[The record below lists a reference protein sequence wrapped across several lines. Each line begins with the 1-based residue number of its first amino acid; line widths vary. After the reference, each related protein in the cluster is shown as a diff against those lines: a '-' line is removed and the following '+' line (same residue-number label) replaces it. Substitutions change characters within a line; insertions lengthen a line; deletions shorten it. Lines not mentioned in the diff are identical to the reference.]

1 MSTIMDSMTRYAA
14 IDIGSNAVRLLLAMV
29 SEEEF
34 GLRVK
39 KISWMRMPIR
49 LGEDAFLQGTI
60 SDERAC
66 KLTKTMDGFANL
78 INAYQ
83 PVALK
88 ACATSA
94 MRSAQNGRQICRT
107 IREQTGINIEIING
121 RQEARYLFQNRHK
134 IMTSSEKAALFI
146 DVGGGSTE
154 ITLFCDGRVQ
164 ASRSF
169 NLGTIRLL
177 NNRAR
182 QQDWDLMK
190 SWLKTITRGHTS
202 VEAIG
207 SGGNINKLFKLAKGR
222 PGTWVT
228 RKKIKKIRNELAD
241 YELEERMRRF
251 NLKPDRADVIIPG
264 AWIYIK
270 AMSWGRCKKVHVPM
284 QGLADGMVRVLHDQR
299 IQAQSMETHMHAPAI
314 EHVQTKA
321 KAIAQEKITS

>member
-1 MSTIMDSMTRYAA
+1 MDSMIRYAA

-49 LGEDAFLQGTI
+49 LGEDAFLRGMI

-66 KLTKTMDGFANL
+66 KLTKTMAGFASL

-83 PVALK
+83 PVAFK

-94 MRSAQNGRQICRT
+94 MRTAKNGNQVVRG
-107 IREQTGINIEIING
+107 IREETGIDIEIING
-121 RQEARYLFQNRHK
+121 RQEARYLFQNRHR
-134 IMTSSEKAALFI
+134 IMTSSEKAALFV

-154 ITLFCDGRVQ
+154 ITLFCDGRVR

-169 NLGTIRLL
+169 NIGTIRLL
-177 NNRAR
+177 NNRVH
-182 QQDWDLMK
+182 QDDWDHMK
-190 SWLKTITRGHTS
+190 TWLKQITRGHEP

-222 PGTWVT
+222 PGSWVT
-228 RKKIKKIRNELAD
+228 RKQIKKVRDKLASFP
-241 YELEERMRRF
+241 LEERMMLF

-264 AWIYIK
+264 ARIYIK
-270 AMSWGRCKKVHVPM
+270 AMSWGRCEKIHVPM
-284 QGLADGMVRVLHDQR
+284 QGLADGIIHVLHDQSK
-299 IQAQSMETHMHAPAI
+299 IQAQEG
-314 EHVQTKA
+314 V
-321 KAIAQEKITS
+321 

>member
-1 MSTIMDSMTRYAA
+1 MTKYAA

-29 SEEEF
+29 SQSQEDF

-49 LGEDAFLQGTI
+49 LGEDAFLQGMI

-66 KLTKTMDGFANL
+66 KLTKTMAGFARL
-78 INAYQ
+78 IDAYQ
-83 PVALK
+83 PEALK

-94 MRSAQNGRQICRT
+94 MRSARNGRQICRN
-107 IREQTGINIEIING
+107 IKESTGIDIEIING

-134 IMTSSEKAALFI
+134 IMTSSEKAALFV

-182 QQDWDLMK
+182 QQDWDRMK
-190 SWLKTITRGHTS
+190 SWLKKITRDREP

-222 PGTWVT
+222 PGTWVS
-228 RKKIKKIRNELAD
+228 RKKIKKIRNKLAE
-241 YELEERMRRF
+241 YPLEERMRRF

-264 AWIYIK
+264 ARIYIK
-270 AMSWGRCKKVHVPM
+270 AMAWGRCEKIHVPM
-284 QGLADGMVRVLHDQR
+284 QGLADGMIRVLHDKRMQE
-299 IQAQSMETHMHAPAI
+299 AQSMETQAKQPAA
-314 EHVQTKA
+314 TPL
-321 KAIAQEKITS
+321 EKTTVPLKDLVYSPA

>member
-1 MSTIMDSMTRYAA
+1 MMSTIMDSMTKYAA

-49 LGEDAFLQGTI
+49 LGEDAFLQGKI
-60 SDERAC
+60 SDERTC
-66 KLTKTMDGFANL
+66 KLVKTMDGFAKL
-78 INAYQ
+78 IAAYQ
-83 PVALK
+83 PVAVK

-94 MRSAQNGRQICRT
+94 MRSAQNGRQVCRQ
-107 IREQTGINIEIING
+107 IREQAGLNIEIING
-121 RQEARYLFQNRHK
+121 RQEARYLFQNRHQ
-134 IMTSSEKAALFI
+134 IMTSSEKSALFV

-154 ITLFCDGRVQ
+154 ITLFFDGRVQ

-182 QQDWDLMK
+182 QQDWDRMR
-190 SWLKTITRGHTS
+190 SWLKKITRSHQP

-228 RKKIKKIRNELAD
+228 RKKIKKIRDELAG
-241 YELEERMRRF
+241 YELEERMKRF

-264 AWIYIK
+264 AQIYLK
-270 AMSWGRCKKVHVPM
+270 AMEWGRCAKIHVPM
-284 QGLADGMVRVLHDQR
+284 QGLADGMIRVLHDQR
-299 IQAQSMETHMHAPAI
+299 MQAQSEQTPIDAPAI
-314 EHVQTKA
+314 ETKQA
-321 KAIAQEKITS
+321 AT

>member
-1 MSTIMDSMTRYAA
+1 MSTIMDSMTKYAA

-29 SEEEF
+29 SEEKF

-49 LGEDAFLQGTI
+49 LGEDAFLRGEI

-66 KLTKTMDGFANL
+66 KLTKTMGGFAKL
-78 INAYQ
+78 IDAYQ
-83 PVALK
+83 PVAMK

-94 MRSAQNGRQICRT
+94 MRTAKNGGRVCQKIK
-107 IREQTGINIEIING
+107 EQTGIDIEIING

-134 IMTSSEKAALFI
+134 IMTSSEKAALFV

-154 ITLFCDGRVQ
+154 ITLFFDGRVQ

-177 NNRAR
+177 NNRER
-182 QQDWDLMK
+182 QQDWDRMK
-190 SWLKTITRGHTS
+190 SWLKKITRGIGP

-222 PGTWVT
+222 PGTWVS
-228 RKKIKKIRNELAD
+228 RKKVKKIRDELAA
-241 YELEERMRRF
+241 YSLEERMKRF
-251 NLKPDRADVIIPG
+251 YLKPDRADVIIPG
-264 AWIYIK
+264 ARIYIK
-270 AMSWGRCKKVHVPM
+270 AMNWGQCEKIHVPM
-284 QGLADGMVRVLHDQR
+284 QGLADGIVRVLHEKR
-299 IQAQSMETHMHAPAI
+299 MQAQSMKTQIDAPAI
-314 EHVQTKA
+314 EL
-321 KAIAQEKITS
+321 AQAEA

>member
-1 MSTIMDSMTRYAA
+1 MTKYAA

-39 KISWMRMPIR
+39 KISWIRMPIR
-49 LGEDAFLQGTI
+49 LGEDAFLQRTI

-66 KLTKTMDGFANL
+66 KLTKTMDGFAKL
-78 INAYQ
+78 IHAYQ
-83 PVALK
+83 PVAFK

-94 MRSAQNGRQICRT
+94 MRTARNGRQVCRR
-107 IREQTGINIEIING
+107 IREQTGIDIEIING

-134 IMTSSEKAALFI
+134 IMTSSEKAALFV

-177 NNRAR
+177 NNRER

-190 SWLKTITRGHTS
+190 SWLKATTRGHKT

-228 RKKIKKIRNELAD
+228 RKKIKKIRDELTD
-241 YELEERMRRF
+241 YGVEERMRRF

-264 AWIYIK
+264 ARIYIK
-270 AMSWGRCKKVHVPM
+270 AMAWGRCKKVHVPM
-284 QGLADGMVRVLHDQR
+284 QGLADGIIRVLHDQMM
-299 IQAQSMETHMHAPAI
+299 QAQSMETQVHAPAI
-314 EHVQTKA
+314 EPLQDEAV
-321 KAIAQEKITS
+321 AITTMG

>member
-1 MSTIMDSMTRYAA
+1 MDLMTKYAA

-49 LGEDAFLQGTI
+49 LGEDAFLQGEI

-66 KLTKTMDGFANL
+66 KLAKTMAGFAKL
-78 INAYQ
+78 IDEYQ
-83 PVALK
+83 PVAIK

-94 MRSAQNGRQICRT
+94 MRTAKNGRRVCRK
-107 IREQTGINIEIING
+107 IKAQTGIDIDIIDG

-134 IMTSSEKAALFI
+134 IMTSSEKAALFV

-177 NNRAR
+177 NNRER
-182 QQDWDLMK
+182 QQDWDNMK
-190 SWLKTITRGHTS
+190 SWLKKITRGNEP

-222 PGTWVT
+222 PGTWVG

-241 YELEERMRRF
+241 YEIEERMKRF

-264 AWIYIK
+264 ARIYLK
-270 AMSWGRCKKVHVPM
+270 AMAWGRCEKIHVPM
-284 QGLADGMVRVLHDQR
+284 QGLADGMIRVLHEKR
-299 IQAQSMETHMHAPAI
+299 MQAQSMETPIDAPAI
-314 EHVQTKA
+314 ERVQADT
-321 KAIAQEKITS
+321 

>member
-1 MSTIMDSMTRYAA
+1 MSTIMDSMTKYAA

-49 LGEDAFLQGTI
+49 LGEDAFLRGMI

-66 KLTKTMDGFANL
+66 KLTKTMGGFAKL
-78 INAYQ
+78 IDAYQ
-83 PVALK
+83 PVAVK

-94 MRSAQNGRQICRT
+94 MRSAGNGRQVCRR
-107 IREQTGINIEIING
+107 IREQAGINIEIING

-134 IMTSSEKAALFI
+134 IMTSSEKAALFV

-190 SWLKTITRGHTS
+190 SWLKKITRGREP

-222 PGTWVT
+222 PGTWVG
-228 RKKIKKIRNELAD
+228 RKKIKKIRDKLAD
-241 YELEERMRRF
+241 YALEERMKRF

-264 AWIYIK
+264 ARIYIK
-270 AMSWGRCKKVHVPM
+270 AMTWGRCEKIHVPM
-284 QGLADGMVRVLHDQR
+284 QGLADGMIRVLHDQR
-299 IQAQSMETHMHAPAI
+299 SQSMDGQIHASAI
-314 EHVQTKA
+314 EAAQN
-321 KAIAQEKITS
+321 KAISHI